1 MKSEIPE
8 MPCLKHFRVFF
19 VETVGLEAI
28 GRKGKSFVY
37 GTFPD

>member
-1 MKSEIPE
+1 LYAKKAENVINSTFSAI
-8 MPCLKHFRVFF
+8 

-28 GRKGKSFVY
+28 GSKGKSFVY

>member
-1 MKSEIPE
+1 
-8 MPCLKHFRVFF
+8 MPFPLYKRKMAFTKM
-19 VETVGLEAI
+19 ETVGLEAI